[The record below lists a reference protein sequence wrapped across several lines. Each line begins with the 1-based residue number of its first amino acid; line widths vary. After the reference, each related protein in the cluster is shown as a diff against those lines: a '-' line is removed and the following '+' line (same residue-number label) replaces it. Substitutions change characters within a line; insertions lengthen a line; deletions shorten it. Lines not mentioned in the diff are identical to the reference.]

1 MLFLVSSMRENVWN
15 KDRSSQFQILY
26 HPSLIVVYL
35 VFSAD
40 QNGQFNNNY
49 CNNLAKERVANLVLG
64 VVVKFM

>member
-1 MLFLVSSMRENVWN
+1 MEKGSIEPIPNTVPS
-15 KDRSSQFQILY
+15 IL
-26 HPSLIVVYL
+26 VVYL

-40 QNGQFNNNY
+40 QNGQFNNY

>member
-1 MLFLVSSMRENVWN
+1 MEKGSIEPIPNTVPS
-15 KDRSSQFQILY
+15 IL
-26 HPSLIVVYL
+26 VVYL

-40 QNGQFNNNY
+40 QNGQFNN